1 MHRDWSLLAEL
12 FFGLVH
18 LSNEVDKPFA
28 RLGNSLQNP
37 KNIRS
42 NILYFTVDCLGS
54 LFGLLCNQYQ
64 LECAKA

>member
-37 KNIRS
+37 KTFDQTFY
-42 NILYFTVDCLGS
+42 IL
-54 LFGLLCNQYQ
+54 Q
-64 LECAKA
+64 LIT